1 MYFYLRVVS
10 GMKEIENYIIS
21 TLNRYYNFIIVEFN
35 IASVPGV
42 IWGVERSTESK
53 GKDVILFIG
62 NEHIIPGCQAIGTA
76 IKSKYE
82 NLSGINIHLV
92 AVGDYLRQ
100 EDKSLI
106 RYSSYFHDITVK
118 VMYLDGREGKIVYYD
133 SDSGDIS
140 QLITYILNQRKG
152 LRNNDNTKNKA
163 VITNILIFMNLGIFL
178 LSAYLSRDI
187 FDIDG
192 RVLVLLGAKYNEL
205 ITAGEYYRLITAM
218 FLHGGLIHIGF
229 NMYALKSLGPFI
241 ENIFGKGKYIMIY
254 FIGGIT
260 SSLFSYW
267 FSNAIS
273 VGASGAIFA
282 LLGSALIYSIK
293 LKNKIGRDFL
303 SNIAQVIVINLI
315 LGFSIS
321 NIDNFGHIGGLIGGI
336 IISLILWKKQ

>member
-1 MYFYLRVVS
+1 MYFYLRVVC
-10 GMKEIENYIIS
+10 GMKEIENIIIS
-21 TLNRYYNFIIVEFN
+21 RLNRYYNFNIVEFN
-35 IASVPGV
+35 TASVPGV
-42 IWGVERSTESK
+42 IWGVERNTESK
-53 GKDVILFIG
+53 CKDVVLFIR
-62 NEHIIPGCQAIGTA
+62 NEHIIPSCQAIGTA

-82 NLSGINIHLV
+82 NLSGINIYLV

-106 RYSSYFHDITVK
+106 RYSSYFDDITVN
-118 VMYLDGREGKIVYYD
+118 VIYLDGREGRIVYND

-140 QLITYILNQRKG
+140 ELITYILNQKKG
-152 LRNNDNTKNKA
+152 IKDSEKTRNKSL
-163 VITNILIFMNLGIFL
+163 ITNILVFFNVAIFL
-178 LSAYLSRDI
+178 LSAYLSGDI

-241 ENIFGKGKYIMIY
+241 ESIFGRGKYMMIY

-267 FSNAIS
+267 FSDAIS

-315 LGFSIS
+315 LGFTMS

-336 IISLILWKKQ
+336 IISLIIWKKQ